1 MHLDVLHFVQP
12 QHTKN
17 NFVQPQTNKQLTQR
31 QLFTYWD
38 ASSVA
43 TKITE
48 GTLKQIY
55 TEKGAMTGI

>member
-1 MHLDVLHFVQP
+1 MHLYVFYFAQP

-17 NFVQPQTNKQLTQR
+17 KFVQPQTNKQLTQR
-31 QLFTYWD
+31 QVFTYWD